1 MTIKYILLFFL
12 SIIGASDNSWEG
24 TWYRNS
30 LVDNAELVISV
41 VTQDSFHFVLTAYSG
56 AHTGV
61 IEGNAVLKDN
71 TAICILDSDDDREI
85 HFKLTAHGIVVT
97 TKNCEGYYGGAGV
110 VFDGNFTSKI
120 IPEEELADER
130 LKNIIHDSLLIKK
143 IKNTLGKSYTSF
155 VYRLHVISHQKCLDN
170 FNATVIE
177 GCVAGM
183 CDDMAAIVMFT
194 PGKHFYIAWLEED
207 KIYYVSSDAKFKNKL
222 PKTISE
228 WKKQFEDVTL
238 IIKY

>member
-1 MTIKYILLFFL
+1 MTSKYILVFFL

-30 LVDNAELVISV
+30 LVDNAELVISMEKP
-41 VTQDSFHFVLTAYSG
+41 DSFHFVLTAYSG

-61 IEGNAVLKDN
+61 IEGDAMIKDN
-71 TAICILDSDDDREI
+71 TAMGILDSDGDREI
-85 HFKLTAHGIVVT
+85 HFKLTAHGVVVS

-110 VFDGNFTSKI
+110 VFDGNFTSKL

-143 IKNTLGKSYTSF
+143 IKNTLGKSYASF
-155 VYRLHVISHQKCLDN
+155 AYRLHVVSHQKCIDD
-170 FNATVIE
+170 FNATVIQ
-177 GCVAGM
+177 GCVTGM

-222 PKTISE
+222 PKTIFE